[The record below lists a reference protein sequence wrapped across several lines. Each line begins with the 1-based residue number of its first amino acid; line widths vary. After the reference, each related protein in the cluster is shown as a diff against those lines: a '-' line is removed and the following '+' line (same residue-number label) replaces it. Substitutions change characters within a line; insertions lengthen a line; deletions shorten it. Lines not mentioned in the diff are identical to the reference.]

1 MSVGAGTGRAAPE
14 PLLRIGTHGDYD
26 PDAEEPAH
34 DYLSTKG
41 HWPDAEINSSARKLE
56 DRTTRPAPTD

>member
-1 MSVGAGTGRAAPE
+1 MAVGAGTGRAAPE
-14 PLLRIGTHGDYD
+14 PLLRID
-26 PDAEEPAH
+26 PDAEEPAR